1 MGGIFGLIVFII
13 MLIRH
18 AGACA
23 RDSYHDMY
31 LRDDAINKGYGT
43 YFAHDGE
50 RMTISNHRARRI
62 LDNKYGAIEKDLVT
76 GKEYYPELKPL
87 MEQFHREKDQTSGS
101 MWKGYMGTYP
111 VFVDKKSEWIC
122 ALACAAPN
130 YDTEHT
136 NNERV
141 LTWFYVDYF
150 NQTTIVKK
158 TDAQIAKESDPDKLK
173 APAYSIE
180 ELKTYKDK
188 TAYNTY
194 GVKCRDKEGK
204 WKIQTYEN
212 QVAFF

>member
-1 MGGIFGLIVFII
+1 MGGILGLIVFII

-50 RMTISNHRARRI
+50 RMTGSNHRAYKS
-62 LDNKYGAIEKDLVT
+62 LDQKYGCIEEDLET
-76 GKEYYPELKPL
+76 GKVYYPNLKLL
-87 MEQFHREKDQTSGS
+87 MEQFHREKDRQPGM

-111 VFVDKKSEWIC
+111 VFIDKKSEWVC

-130 YDTEHT
+130 YDA
-136 NNERV
+136 ERKYDERT

-150 NQTTIVKK
+150 NQKTIVKK
-158 TDAQIAKESDPDKLK
+158 TEAQLEKESKELK
-173 APAYSIE
+173 APAYSME
-180 ELKTYKDK
+180 ELRAYKDI
-188 TAYNTY
+188 TSYNSN
-194 GVKCRDKEGK
+194 GAKCRNKEGK
-204 WKIQTYEN
+204 WTIQTCEN
-212 QVAFF
+212 QVAYY